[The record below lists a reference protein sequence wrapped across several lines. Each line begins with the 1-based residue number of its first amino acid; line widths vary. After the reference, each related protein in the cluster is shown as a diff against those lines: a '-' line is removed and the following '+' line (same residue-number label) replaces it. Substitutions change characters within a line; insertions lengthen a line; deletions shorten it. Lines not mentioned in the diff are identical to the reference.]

1 MVGAMVV
8 LLGLA
13 ALPGNWRDVAR
24 CFRPSR
30 EWRVLVPAAVI
41 GAYLAM
47 VLWIAGMKYTFAS
60 TASVLNQTSAIF
72 TLILA
77 TVFLRERLT
86 VRKSLAILLGF
97 AGGAIAVL

>member
-1 MVGAMVV
+1 
-8 LLGLA
+8 
-13 ALPGNWRDVAR
+13 
-24 CFRPSR
+24 
-30 EWRVLVPAAVI
+30 
-41 GAYLAM
+41 
-47 VLWIAGMKYTFAS
+47 MKYTLAS

-86 VRKSLAILLGF
+86 VRKSLAILMGF